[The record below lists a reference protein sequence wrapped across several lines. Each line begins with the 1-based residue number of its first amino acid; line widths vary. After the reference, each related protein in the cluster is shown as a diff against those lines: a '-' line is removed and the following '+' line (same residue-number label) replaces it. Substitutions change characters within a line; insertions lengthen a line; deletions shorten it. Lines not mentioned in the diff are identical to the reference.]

1 MLINVPLA
9 GVDRRAVD
17 TCTVNADSFLSIYVR
32 RNQSARYLGVSHV
45 FSIAKQ
51 IAAISAGGL

>member
-17 TCTVNADSFLSIYVR
+17 TCTVNADSFLS
-32 RNQSARYLGVSHV
+32 
-45 FSIAKQ
+45 
-51 IAAISAGGL
+51 GGINPQDIWVYPMYSQ